1 MFLVWLRVAA
11 VLYAVASLT
20 ALPAVLYAF
29 PRWRRVYLPAAGL
42 AFLFHLVSV
51 TEMLGIAHRLYPV
64 GYAELE
70 SLLGL
75 VVAGIYL
82 AISGIYRTD
91 SFGVFALPV
100 SFLLVFVPALGTQ
113 RYVFP
118 SSGVRTGWLVVHIVF
133 LLAAYASLAFSMVAS
148 FLYLVQERR
157 LKSHLVLAGIGHG
170 HSLSHPSHNNKGVA
184 RVGHPYSHLTSQS
197 RDVGH
202 PYSVPTSQSRDV
214 GNLHSLSHPSHNDRN
229 VARVGHPGFGGGLMG
244 GEFLPPLDTL
254 ERIAHATLL
263 FGFPC
268 MTLGLLVG
276 SLLAQESVGPAYFFD
291 PKVLLSFA
299 MWALYVALLY
309 IRRSAGLRGRRAAYL
324 SAGVFVVILLVW
336 AANQFSQVHR
346 FPAP

>member
-1 MFLVWLRVAA
+1 MYLVWLRVAA

-29 PRWRRVYLPAAGL
+29 PRWRKVCLPAAGL
-42 AFLFHLVSV
+42 AFLFHLVSAV
-51 TEMLGIAHRLYPV
+51 EMLGMAHRWVPV
-64 GYAELE
+64 SYGEIE
-70 SLLGL
+70 SILGL
-75 VVAGIYL
+75 LIAGIFL
-82 AISGIYRTD
+82 AIGGIYGTI
-91 SFGVFALPV
+91 SFGIFALPA
-100 SFLLVFVPALGTQ
+100 SFLLVFVPALGAT
-113 RYVFP
+113 RYTFP
-118 SSGVRTGWLVVHIVF
+118 SPGVRVGWLVVHIGF
-133 LLAAYASLAFSMVAS
+133 LLAAYASLGFSMVAS

-157 LKSHLVLAGIGHG
+157 LKSRFLVMV
-170 HSLSHPSHNNKGVA
+170 P
-184 RVGHPYSHLTSQS
+184 PTSQN

-202 PYSVPTSQSRDV
+202 PQLLTQPDLPSHPQFQGRMGHSVPRA
-214 GNLHSLSHPSHNDRN
+214 L
-229 VARVGHPGFGGGLMG
+229 FGGD
-244 GEFLPPLDTL
+244 FLPPLDTL

-299 MWALYVALLY
+299 MWVLYVVLLH

-324 SAGVFVVILLVW
+324 SSGVFLVVLLVW
-336 AANQFSQVHR
+336 AANLFSQVHR

>member
-29 PRWRRVYLPAAGL
+29 TRWRRVYLPAAGL

-113 RYVFP
+113 RYVFQ

-157 LKSHLVLAGIGHG
+157 LKKHVVLAAVGPRHL
-170 HSLSHPSHNNKGVA
+170 LSHP
-184 RVGHPYSHLTSQS
+184 L
-197 RDVGH
+197 
-202 PYSVPTSQSRDV
+202 
-214 GNLHSLSHPSHNDRN
+214 LSHPTNKDQFAGTP
-229 VARVGHPGFGGGLMG
+229 VAQRMGHPSMGGGVMG
-244 GEFLPPLDTL
+244 GDFLPPLDTL

-268 MTLGLLVG
+268 MTVGLLVG

-324 SAGVFVVILLVW
+324 STGVFVVILLVW

>member
-1 MFLVWLRVAA
+1 MYLLWLRVAA

-20 ALPAVLYAF
+20 ALPAVLYSF
-29 PRWRRVYLPAAGL
+29 PRWRKVCLPAAGL
-42 AFLFHLVSV
+42 AFLFHLVSA
-51 TEMLGIAHRLYPV
+51 TEMLGLSHHWVPV
-64 GYAELE
+64 GYGEIE

-75 VVAGIYL
+75 LIAAIFLAIGGIY
-82 AISGIYRTD
+82 GTV
-91 SFGVFALPV
+91 SFGVFALPA
-100 SFLLVFVPALGTQ
+100 SFLLVFVPALGAT
-113 RYVFP
+113 RYSFP
-118 SSGVRTGWLVVHIVF
+118 SNGVRLGWLVVHIAF

-157 LKSHLVLAGIGHG
+157 IKSHLLMSAPVGKSPWH
-170 HSLSHPSHNNKGVA
+170 VA
-184 RVGHPYSHLTSQS
+184 
-197 RDVGH
+197 
-202 PYSVPTSQSRDV
+202 
-214 GNLHSLSHPSHNDRN
+214 
-229 VARVGHPGFGGGLMG
+229 

-268 MTLGLLVG
+268 MTLGLFVG

-299 MWALYVALLY
+299 MWLLYVVLLY

-324 SAGVFVVILLVW
+324 SSGVFVVMLLVW
-336 AANQFSQVHR
+336 AANQLSQVHR

>member
-1 MFLVWLRVAA
+1 MYLVWLRVAA

-29 PRWRRVYLPAAGL
+29 PRWRKACIPAAGL
-42 AFLFHLVSV
+42 AFLFHLVSAV
-51 TEMLGIAHRLYPV
+51 EMLGLAHRLYPV
-64 GYAELE
+64 GYGEVE

-75 VVAGIYL
+75 LIAGIFL
-82 AISGIYRTD
+82 AIGLIYDTV
-91 SFGVFALPV
+91 SFGVFALPA
-100 SFLLVFVPALGTQ
+100 SFLLVFVPALGTE
-113 RYVFP
+113 RYTFP
-118 SSGVRTGWLVVHIVF
+118 SAGVRVGWLVVHIAF

-148 FLYLVQERR
+148 FLYLIQERR
-157 LKSHLVLAGIGHG
+157 LKSRVLVMAGHP
-170 HSLSHPSHNNKGVA
+170 LSHPSQGA
-184 RVGHPYSHLTSQS
+184 RRTGHPQPFPFL
-197 RDVGH
+197 D
-202 PYSVPTSQSRDV
+202 
-214 GNLHSLSHPSHNDRN
+214 L
-229 VARVGHPGFGGGLMG
+229 
-244 GEFLPPLDTL
+244 LPPLDTL

-299 MWALYVALLY
+299 MWVLYVVLLY

-324 SAGVFVVILLVW
+324 SSGVFVVMLIVW

>member
-1 MFLVWLRVAA
+1 MYLVWLRVAA
-11 VLYAVASLT
+11 VLYAMASLT

-29 PRWRRVYLPAAGL
+29 PRWRRVCLPAAGL
-42 AFLFHLVSV
+42 AFLFHLVSA
-51 TEMLGIAHRLYPV
+51 TEMLGLAHRYFPV
-64 GYAELE
+64 GYGEVE

-75 VVAGIYL
+75 LIAGIFL
-82 AISGIYRTD
+82 AIARIYGTL
-91 SFGVFALPV
+91 SFGVFALPA
-100 SFLLVFVPALGTQ
+100 SFLLVFVPALGAD
-113 RYVFP
+113 RYTFP
-118 SSGVRTGWLVVHIVF
+118 SAGVRVGWLVVHIAF

-157 LKSHLVLAGIGHG
+157 LKSRFMVTAPAGLGY
-170 HSLSHPSHNNKGVA
+170 SPSHPGHKNKGVA
-184 RVGHPYSHLTSQS
+184 RVGHP
-197 RDVGH
+197 GF
-202 PYSVPTSQSRDV
+202 
-214 GNLHSLSHPSHNDRN
+214 
-229 VARVGHPGFGGGLMG
+229 FGGD
-244 GEFLPPLDTL
+244 FLPPLDTL
-254 ERIAHATLL
+254 ERIAHSTLL

-299 MWALYVALLY
+299 MWILYVVLLY

-324 SAGVFVVILLVW
+324 SSGVFLVMLLVW

>member
-1 MFLVWLRVAA
+1 MYLVWLRVAA

-29 PRWRRVYLPAAGL
+29 PRWRKVCLPAAGL
-42 AFLFHLVSV
+42 AFLFHLVSAV
-51 TEMLGIAHRLYPV
+51 EMLEVAHHWVPV
-64 GYAELE
+64 SYGEIE
-70 SLLGL
+70 SILGL
-75 VVAGIYL
+75 LIAGIFL
-82 AISGIYRTD
+82 AIGGIYGTV
-91 SFGVFALPV
+91 SFGVFALPA
-100 SFLLVFVPALGTQ
+100 SFLLVFVPALGTE

-118 SSGVRTGWLVVHIVF
+118 SPGVKLGWLVVHIAF
-133 LLAAYASLAFSMVAS
+133 LLAAYASLGFSMVAS

-157 LKSHLVLAGIGHG
+157 LKSRFLVMV
-170 HSLSHPSHNNKGVA
+170 PSA
-184 RVGHPYSHLTSQS
+184 SQS

-202 PYSVPTSQSRDV
+202 PRALFRWD
-214 GNLHSLSHPSHNDRN
+214 
-229 VARVGHPGFGGGLMG
+229 
-244 GEFLPPLDTL
+244 FLPPLDTL

-268 MTLGLLVG
+268 MTFGLLVG

-299 MWALYVALLY
+299 MWVLYVVLLY

-324 SAGVFVVILLVW
+324 SSGVFVVMLLVW

>member
-11 VLYAVASLT
+11 VLYAVAALT

-29 PRWRRVYLPAAGL
+29 PRWRRVCLPAAAL
-42 AFLFHLVSV
+42 AFLFHAVSV
-51 TEMLGIAHRLYPV
+51 TEMLGVAHRLYPV
-64 GYAELE
+64 GYGEVE

-75 VVAGIYL
+75 VIAGIFL
-82 AISGIYRTD
+82 AIGGIYGTV
-91 SFGVFALPV
+91 SFGVFALPA
-100 SFLLVFVPALGTQ
+100 SFLLVFVPALGGG
-113 RYVFP
+113 RYTFP
-118 SSGVRTGWLVVHIVF
+118 SEGVRTGWLVVHISF

-157 LKSHLVLAGIGHG
+157 LKSHHALAVSSGNGQRW
-170 HSLSHPSHNNKGVA
+170 LSA
-184 RVGHPYSHLTSQS
+184 
-197 RDVGH
+197 D
-202 PYSVPTSQSRDV
+202 
-214 GNLHSLSHPSHNDRN
+214 
-229 VARVGHPGFGGGLMG
+229 
-244 GEFLPPLDTL
+244 FLPPLDTL
-254 ERIAHATLL
+254 ERIAHSTLL

-276 SLLAQESVGPAYFFD
+276 SLLAQESVGPAYFVD

-299 MWALYVALLY
+299 MWVLYVTLLY

-324 SAGVFVVILLVW
+324 SSGVFVVMLIVW

>member
-29 PRWRRVYLPAAGL
+29 TRWRRVYLPAAGL
-42 AFLFHLVSV
+42 AFLFHMVSV
-51 TEMLGIAHRLYPV
+51 TEMLGIAHRFYPV
-64 GYAELE
+64 GYAEVE

-75 VVAGIYL
+75 VVAAIFL

-91 SFGVFALPV
+91 SFGVFALPS
-100 SFLLVFVPALGTQ
+100 SFFLVFVPAIGAQ

-118 SSGVRTGWLVVHIVF
+118 SNGVRVGWLVVHIVF

-157 LKSHLVLAGIGHG
+157 LKSHLVLVG
-170 HSLSHPSHNNKGVA
+170 HSSP
-184 RVGHPYSHLTSQS
+184 RSQN
-197 RDVGH
+197 RDL
-202 PYSVPTSQSRDV
+202 
-214 GNLHSLSHPSHNDRN
+214 GNPD
-229 VARVGHPGFGGGLMG
+229 AGGFGRD
-244 GEFLPPLDTL
+244 FLPPLDTL

-299 MWALYVALLY
+299 MWALYVVLLY

-324 SAGVFVVILLVW
+324 STGVFVVILIVW

>member
-1 MFLVWLRVAA
+1 MYLVWLRVAA

-29 PRWRRVYLPAAGL
+29 PRWRRACLPVAGL
-42 AFLFHLVSV
+42 AFLFHLVSA
-51 TEMLGIAHRLYPV
+51 TEMLGLAHRWVPV
-64 GYAELE
+64 GYGEVE

-75 VVAGIYL
+75 LVAGLFL
-82 AISGIYRTD
+82 AIGGIYGTV
-91 SFGVFALPV
+91 SFGVFALPA
-100 SFLLVFVPALGTQ
+100 SFLLVFVPALGAT
-113 RYVFP
+113 RYTFP
-118 SSGVRTGWLVVHIVF
+118 SPGVRIGWLVTHIAF

-157 LKSHLVLAGIGHG
+157 LKSRFAIVSTAKRG
-170 HSLSHPSHNNKGVA
+170 P
-184 RVGHPYSHLTSQS
+184 SQS
-197 RDVGH
+197 AFDW
-202 PYSVPTSQSRDV
+202 
-214 GNLHSLSHPSHNDRN
+214 
-229 VARVGHPGFGGGLMG
+229 M
-244 GEFLPPLDTL
+244 PPLDTL

-299 MWALYVALLY
+299 MWLLYIILLY

-324 SAGVFVVILLVW
+324 SSGVFLVMLAVW

>member
-1 MFLVWLRVAA
+1 MYLVWLRVAA

-29 PRWRRVYLPAAGL
+29 PRWRKVCLPAAGL
-42 AFLFHLVSV
+42 AFLFHLVSAV
-51 TEMLGIAHRLYPV
+51 EMLSVAHHWVPV
-64 GYAELE
+64 SYGEIE
-70 SLLGL
+70 SILGL
-75 VVAGIYL
+75 LIAGIFL
-82 AISGIYRTD
+82 AIGGIYGTV
-91 SFGVFALPV
+91 SFGIFALPA
-100 SFLLVFVPALGTQ
+100 SFLLVFVPALGAT
-113 RYVFP
+113 RYTFP
-118 SSGVRTGWLVVHIVF
+118 SPGVKMGWLVVHIAF

-157 LKSHLVLAGIGHG
+157 LKSHLVMV
-170 HSLSHPSHNNKGVA
+170 GVGYA
-184 RVGHPYSHLTSQS
+184 PPTSQR

-202 PYSVPTSQSRDV
+202 PDLLSHPDLRFPTSQKRDV
-214 GNLHSLSHPSHNDRN
+214 GHSRSILAGD
-229 VARVGHPGFGGGLMG
+229 
-244 GEFLPPLDTL
+244 FLPPLDTL

-299 MWALYVALLY
+299 MWVLYVVLLY
-309 IRRSAGLRGRRAAYL
+309 IRRNAGLRGRRAAYL
-324 SAGVFVVILLVW
+324 SSGVFLVMLMVW

-346 FPAP
+346 FPTP